1 MKPISKVTPMPRSTQ
16 TMLVH
21 ADLVRSITATLRRRG
36 IPRQD
41 LEDAVADVQVRT
53 LEFLRTHAAPAGIL
67 EWKKLCNKIAAQLA
81 IDALRKKK
89 RRAKHEVDLCE
100 DPDAYAAGAHAERFW
115 DPVDEA
121 RLMDV
126 LAAQMNAA
134 KIPAVAFVI
143 LDAEAA
149 GTTHAEVAEELGI
162 SASAVGK
169 RLRAMRTAFRR
180 LVAGSGLSS
189 LAPPLRARDVRARNG
204 TRGR

>member
-67 EWKKLCNKIAAQLA
+67 EWKKLCNKIAALLA

-89 RRAKHEVDLCE
+89 RHAKYDVDLCE
-100 DPDAYAAGAHAERFW
+100 DPDAYAADAHAEKFW

-180 LVAGSGLSS
+180 HVAGSGLSS
-189 LAPPLRARDVRARNG
+189 LTPLRARDVRARNG